1 MASTTYAA
9 VHVGSNELCMKIY
22 EMSRQNGIRQLTYV
36 RHPLSLGA
44 ESYTEGVISY
54 QTLSEICNT
63 LNDFKRIMTEF
74 HTDSWDV
81 CATSAMREAKN
92 VLIVTD
98 QIKIQ
103 TGFKVK
109 LFSNSEA
116 RFLYFKGM
124 VHNEKQFEPL
134 SEEGCLVLDI
144 GAGSVQLSLFQN
156 GHLQLTQN
164 LLLGSSRIQE
174 LLYAMQDEAYDYDAL
189 IDEYIEK
196 DLSLFKRLNLD
207 KKEIHCILAAGE
219 MIPETYYHMK
229 ETKKDFEGFLPDKI
243 FTKKKM
249 LKLMGNIHAQS
260 LLPTLLLM
268 RKIT

>member
-9 VHVGSNELCMKIY
+9 IHVGSNELCMKIY

-54 QTLSEICNT
+54 QTLTEICNT

-92 VLIVTD
+92 VLVVTD

-116 RFLYFKGM
+116 RFLYFTMKTNLNHSAKKG
-124 VHNEKQFEPL
+124 VSFSISAPAV
-134 SEEGCLVLDI
+134 S
-144 GAGSVQLSLFQN
+144 SSLFFR
-156 GHLQLTQN
+156 TDIC
-164 LLLGSSRIQE
+164 S
-174 LLYAMQDEAYDYDAL
+174 
-189 IDEYIEK
+189 
-196 DLSLFKRLNLD
+196 
-207 KKEIHCILAAGE
+207 
-219 MIPETYYHMK
+219 
-229 ETKKDFEGFLPDKI
+229 
-243 FTKKKM
+243 
-249 LKLMGNIHAQS
+249 
-260 LLPTLLLM
+260 
-268 RKIT
+268 

>member
-98 QIKIQ
+98 QIKAFFCY
-103 TGFKVK
+103 TADPVK
-109 LFSNSEA
+109 
-116 RFLYFKGM
+116 
-124 VHNEKQFEPL
+124 
-134 SEEGCLVLDI
+134 D
-144 GAGSVQLSLFQN
+144 
-156 GHLQLTQN
+156 
-164 LLLGSSRIQE
+164 
-174 LLYAMQDEAYDYDAL
+174 
-189 IDEYIEK
+189 K
-196 DLSLFKRLNLD
+196 DSPVTAV
-207 KKEIHCILAAGE
+207 ECHI
-219 MIPETYYHMK
+219 IPV
-229 ETKKDFEGFLPDKI
+229 
-243 FTKKKM
+243 
-249 LKLMGNIHAQS
+249 
-260 LLPTLLLM
+260 
-268 RKIT
+268 

>member
-9 VHVGSNELCMKIY
+9 IHVGSNELCMKIY

-116 RFLYFKGM
+116 RF
-124 VHNEKQFEPL
+124 
-134 SEEGCLVLDI
+134 
-144 GAGSVQLSLFQN
+144 
-156 GHLQLTQN
+156 
-164 LLLGSSRIQE
+164 R
-174 LLYAMQDEAYDYDAL
+174 
-189 IDEYIEK
+189 
-196 DLSLFKRLNLD
+196 
-207 KKEIHCILAAGE
+207 
-219 MIPETYYHMK
+219 
-229 ETKKDFEGFLPDKI
+229 
-243 FTKKKM
+243 
-249 LKLMGNIHAQS
+249 
-260 LLPTLLLM
+260 
-268 RKIT
+268 

>member
-174 LLYAMQDEAYDYDAL
+174 LLYAMQDEAYD
-189 IDEYIEK
+189 
-196 DLSLFKRLNLD
+196 
-207 KKEIHCILAAGE
+207 
-219 MIPETYYHMK
+219 
-229 ETKKDFEGFLPDKI
+229 
-243 FTKKKM
+243 
-249 LKLMGNIHAQS
+249 
-260 LLPTLLLM
+260 
-268 RKIT
+268 

>member
-219 MIPETYYHMK
+219 MIPETYYHMNACK
-229 ETKKDFEGFLPDKI
+229 YTFSAPAGQAENVKI
-243 FTKKKM
+243 N
-249 LKLMGNIHAQS
+249 G
-260 LLPTLLLM
+260 
-268 RKIT
+268 